1 MTEAIG
7 SSIIAER
14 EASNVISDE
23 QLESLR
29 QSGVKVR
36 VVRDANPDNDV
47 KGYIVAWDDKEVLVR
62 RPNRRVV
69 KLSREYTFEIID

>member
-1 MTEAIG
+1 
-7 SSIIAER
+7 
-14 EASNVISDE
+14 VISDE

-47 KGYIVAWDDKEVLVR
+47 RGYVVAWDDKEVLIR
-62 RPNRRVV
+62 RPNRRVI
-69 KLSREYTFEIID
+69 KLSREYTFEIIS

>member
-1 MTEAIG
+1 MM
-7 SSIIAER
+7 
-14 EASNVISDE
+14 ISEE

-36 VVRDANPDNDV
+36 VIRDANPENDV

-62 RPNRRVV
+62 RPNRRVI
-69 KLSREYTFEIID
+69 KLSREYTFEIMD

>member
-1 MTEAIG
+1 MM
-7 SSIIAER
+7 
-14 EASNVISDE
+14 ISEE

-62 RPNRRVV
+62 RPNRRVI
-69 KLSREYTFEIID
+69 KLSREYTFEIMD

>member
-1 MTEAIG
+1 MM
-7 SSIIAER
+7 
-14 EASNVISDE
+14 ISDD

-29 QSGVKVR
+29 QSGLKVR

-47 KGYIVAWDDKEVLVR
+47 KGYVVAWDDKEVLIR

-69 KLSREYTFEIID
+69 KLSREYTFEIME

>member
-1 MTEAIG
+1 M
-7 SSIIAER
+7 
-14 EASNVISDE
+14 ISEE

-36 VVRDANPDNDV
+36 VIRDANPENDV
-47 KGYIVAWDDKEVLVR
+47 KGYVVAWDDKDVLIR
-62 RPNRRVV
+62 RPNRRVI

>member
-1 MTEAIG
+1 M
-7 SSIIAER
+7 
-14 EASNVISDE
+14 ISDE

>member
-1 MTEAIG
+1 MMKV
-7 SSIIAER
+7 R
-14 EASNVISDE
+14 RMDVISDE

-69 KLSREYTFEIID
+69 KLSRNYTFEIID

>member
-1 MTEAIG
+1 M
-7 SSIIAER
+7 
-14 EASNVISDE
+14 ISDE

-47 KGYIVAWDDKEVLVR
+47 RGYVVAWDDKEVLIR
-62 RPNRRVV
+62 RPNRRVI
-69 KLSREYTFEIID
+69 KLSREYTFEIIS